1 MSPSAFNLNGFRAEG
16 SLGSGGELA
25 QHATPA
31 PMIEHQLN
39 SPADIGK
46 AHQFFQPG
54 AQAAQVGNAAIG
66 QAQIGN
72 AALGQA
78 QIGNAAISQA
88 AVGNAAIGNAAL
100 AQPLVPGGDA
110 GSFAAKAMQL
120 AQQQISP
127 LIQLI
132 MRMPG
137 HIGLINNFFECI
149 AGFFTH
155 HAQLIGGL
163 DPTLLAS
170 AHGDLG
176 AQFMHA
182 APLGEHM
189 PLDLHLLPH
198 GAPFLQ
204 NFNLQ
209 NFSLHD
215 GALSNISLGGSE
227 HGFNLSYINDH
238 LLPNHDLNVSGTLD
252 GVKPQYEGLSFN
264 DPHGEIIS
272 GPSMSHASPAHHLA
286 DDKSLLLEKGF
297 SAGHSNP
304 ALAANPSA
312 ATSSISTAGS
322 SQINLASAQ
331 VPTASNLP
339 TSLNVGSSAFAAPP
353 TSAASAT
360 VGNVGT
366 ADGAS
371 LSSMSA
377 PSGIDNSSFGPSG
390 AVSDKLGG
398 QQLLAMNKP
407 DVDISAHPGSEYGA
421 NFIKSQSAGGG
432 ATEGLHAK
440 ELSLDSFKP
449 GHKVADS
456 GATHHAETNHG
467 NALEKLH
474 KQSHEVAAKHTTL
487 AHQAHK
493 AVTAAKPSAS
503 TAGSKNL
510 SVTSEPKIAS
520 AEGADAAPEQPAGAE
535 GADGAAGTDTTA
547 GVDYKIQ
554 AGDNLW
560 NIAKDKLGDA
570 TKWGDIFKLNSDT
583 IGANPSM
590 IHPGVTLHM
599 PGQSLAHHATE
610 ASKYVVKSGDNLWN
624 ISKNNLGDA
633 TKWGEVYKLNHEI
646 IGANPGL
653 IKPGTE
659 LTMPGSPDASGQLAD
674 ASGVPGAPGA
684 DAGST
689 AAAAAPAPEQVAS
702 SVPTQSM
709 PVESTAPSQFGH
721 PEGMSA
727 EAPVHAQ
734 PIAGTHLPNQSLD
747 PSMPPSGAATAAEPP
762 AAAVG
767 PGAAG
772 AATLPV
778 TNTAQFGVPNGGASN
793 PENASVVSSSVGN
806 DLASFL
812 SRKK

>member
-1 MSPSAFNLNGFRAEG
+1 
-16 SLGSGGELA
+16 
-25 QHATPA
+25 
-31 PMIEHQLN
+31 MIEHQLN

-72 AALGQA
+72 AAIGQA
-78 QIGNAAISQA
+78 AVGNAAL
-88 AVGNAAIGNAAL
+88 GNAAIGNAAL
-100 AQPLVPGGDA
+100 AQPLVPGGD
-110 GSFAAKAMQL
+110 GSGFAAKAMQL

-137 HIGLINNFFECI
+137 HIGLVSNFFECI

-176 AQFMHA
+176 AQFTHA
-182 APLGEHM
+182 LPLGEHM

-198 GAPFLQ
+198 DAPFLH
-204 NFNLQ
+204 

-215 GALSNISLGGSE
+215 GALSNFSLGGSE

-238 LLPNHDLNVSGTLD
+238 LLPHSDLNVAGTLD
-252 GVKPQYEGLSFN
+252 AAKPQYEGLSFN

-297 SAGHSNP
+297 SAGHTNP

-322 SQINLASAQ
+322 NPITLASAQ
-331 VPTASNLP
+331 VAPTSGLP
-339 TSLNVGSSAFAAPP
+339 TSLNVGSSAFGAPP

-366 ADGAS
+366 ADSAS

-407 DVDISAHPGSEYGA
+407 DVDVSAHPGSEYGA
-421 NFIKSQSAGGG
+421 NFIKSQSAGG

-456 GATHHAETNHG
+456 GAAHHAEPSHG

-487 AHQAHK
+487 AHGAHK
-493 AVTAAKPSAS
+493 AVTAAKPTAS
-503 TAGSKNL
+503 VAGSKNL
-510 SVTSEPKIAS
+510 SITSEPKIAS
-520 AEGADAAPEQPAGAE
+520 AEGAEAGGEQPAGA
-535 GADGAAGTDTTA
+535 DGGAGTDATA

-570 TKWGDIFKLNSDT
+570 TKWGEIFKLNSDT

-590 IHPGVTLHM
+590 IHPGVTLHI

-633 TKWGEVYKLNHEI
+633 TKWGDVYKLNHDV

-659 LTMPGSPDASGQLAD
+659 LTLPGSPDASGQLAD

-689 AAAAAPAPEQVAS
+689 AAAAAPAPEHLAQS
-702 SVPTQSM
+702 IPTQNM
-709 PVESTAPSQFGH
+709 PESTAPAQFGH
-721 PEGMSA
+721 PEGLSA

-778 TNTAQFGVPNGGASN
+778 TNTSQFGVPNGGASN

>member
-1 MSPSAFNLNGFRAEG
+1 MSPSAFNLNGFRAEAA
-16 SLGSGGELA
+16 LGSGGELA
-25 QHATPA
+25 HAAPS
-31 PMIEHQLN
+31 PMIEHQLS

-54 AQAAQVGNAAIG
+54 AQAGQIGNAAIGQATVGNAAIGNATVGNAAIG
-66 QAQIGN
+66 QA
-72 AALGQA
+72 AA
-78 QIGNAAISQA
+78 
-88 AVGNAAIGNAAL
+88 GNAAIGNAAL
-100 AQPLVPGGDA
+100 GQVAIAPGGDG
-110 GSFAAKAMQL
+110 GSLALKALQM
-120 AQQQISP
+120 AQNQISP

-137 HIGLINNFFECI
+137 HIGLMSNFFEAL

-170 AHGDLG
+170 AHADLG
-176 AQFMHA
+176 AQFAHA

-198 GAPFLQ
+198 DAPFLH
-204 NFNLQ
+204 NL
-209 NFSLHD
+209 SLHTGLD
-215 GALSNISLGGSE
+215 KISLGGSE
-227 HGFNLSYINDH
+227 HSFDLSYINDH
-238 LLPNHDLNVSGTLD
+238 LLPHSDLNVSGTLD
-252 GVKPQYEGLSFN
+252 AAKPQYEGLSFN

-286 DDKSLLLEKGF
+286 DDKSLVLEKGF

-312 ATSSISTAGS
+312 TTATSTAPGAHLSQPSLALNS
-322 SQINLASAQ
+322 SP
-331 VPTASNLP
+331 PTSLP

-353 TSAASAT
+353 AASAA

-366 ADGAS
+366 VDSGS
-371 LSSMSA
+371 LSGLSGS
-377 PSGIDNSSFGPSG
+377 SGIDNSSFGPSG

-407 DVDISAHPGSEYGA
+407 GVDVTSHPGSEYGA
-421 NFIKSQSAGGG
+421 NFIKSQSAGG
-432 ATEGLHAK
+432 ATEGLKAK

-449 GHKVADS
+449 GHKVADTS
-456 GATHHAETNHG
+456 AAGHHEASHG

-493 AVTAAKPSAS
+493 AVTAAKPTS
-503 TAGSKNL
+503 TAGSKGL

-520 AEGADAAPEQPAGAE
+520 TTGAEAAPEAQPAGTDAGADAT
-535 GADGAAGTDTTA
+535 ADA

-570 TKWGDIFKLNSDT
+570 TKWSEIFKLNSDS

-599 PGQSLAHHATE
+599 PGQSLAHHAAE

-646 IGANPGL
+646 IGANPGM
-653 IKPGTE
+653 IRPGTE
-659 LTMPGSPDASGQLAD
+659 LTLPGGPDASGQLAD
-674 ASGVPGAPGA
+674 ASGVPAAPGV

-689 AAAAAPAPEQVAS
+689 ATAAAAPDQLAQGVAP
-702 SVPTQSM
+702 
-709 PVESTAPSQFGH
+709 ESTAPAAFGH
-721 PEGMSA
+721 PEGVSA
-727 EAPVHAQ
+727 DAPVSAHPQ
-734 PIAGTHLPNQSLD
+734 PIAGSHLPNQSLETT
-747 PSMPPSGAATAAEPP
+747 MPPSGAANAAETP
-762 AAAVG
+762 AAAG

-778 TNTAQFGVPNGGASN
+778 TNTSQFGVPNGGASN

>member
-1 MSPSAFNLNGFRAEG
+1 MSPSAYNLNGFRAEG
-16 SLGSGGELA
+16 ALGSGGELA
-25 QHATPA
+25 HTAAPS
-31 PMIEHQLN
+31 PMIEHQLS
-39 SPADIGK
+39 SPADIGR

-54 AQAAQVGNAAIG
+54 AQAAQVGNAALG
-66 QAQIGN
+66 QAQIGT
-72 AALGQA
+72 AAIGQAQVGTAAIAQA
-78 QIGNAAISQA
+78 QIGNAAIAQA
-88 AVGNAAIGNAAL
+88 VMPPVGDGS
-100 AQPLVPGGDA
+100 
-110 GSFAAKAMQL
+110 SFAAKALQL

-163 DPTLLAS
+163 DPTLLAAS
-170 AHGDLG
+170 HGDLG
-176 AQFMHA
+176 AQFAHA
-182 APLGEHM
+182 LPLGEHM
-189 PLDLHLLPH
+189 PLNLHLLPH
-198 GAPFLQ
+198 DAPFLHSLG
-204 NFNLQ
+204 NF
-209 NFSLHD
+209 HD
-215 GALSNISLGGSE
+215 GALSNFSLGGSE
-227 HGFNLSYINDH
+227 HGFDLSYVNDH
-238 LLPNHDLNVSGTLD
+238 LLPHSGLNVSGTLD
-252 GVKPQYEGLSFN
+252 AAKPQFEGLSFN

-272 GPSMSHASPAHHLA
+272 GPSMSHLSPAHHLA

-312 ATSSISTAGS
+312 TSATSAAGTS
-322 SQINLASAQ
+322 PLSLAQAQSAA
-331 VPTASNLP
+331 VPTSSLP

-377 PSGIDNSSFGPSG
+377 PSGVDNSSFGPSG

-407 DVDISAHPGSEYGA
+407 DVDVSAHPGSEYGA
-421 NFIKSQSAGGG
+421 NFIKSQSAGGQV
-432 ATEGLHAK
+432 EGLHAK

-449 GHKVADS
+449 GHKIADAS
-456 GATHHAETNHG
+456 PAHHAEPSHG

-493 AVTAAKPSAS
+493 AVTAAKPAASA
-503 TAGSKNL
+503 AGSKNL
-510 SVTSEPKIAS
+510 SVTSEPKVAS
-520 AEGADAAPEQPAGAE
+520 AEGTEAAPEGQTAGT
-535 GADGAAGTDTTA
+535 DGAAGTDA

-570 TKWGDIFKLNSDT
+570 TKWGQIFKLNSDT

-659 LTMPGSPDASGQLAD
+659 LTLPGSPDASGQLAD

-689 AAAAAPAPEQVAS
+689 AAAAAPAPEQVAQMPS
-702 SVPTQSM
+702 QGVP
-709 PVESTAPSQFGH
+709 ESTAPAQFGH
-721 PEGMSA
+721 PEGVSA
-727 EAPVHAQ
+727 EAAPVNVHAQ
-734 PIAGTHLPNQSLD
+734 PIAGSHLPNQSLET
-747 PSMPPSGAATAAEPP
+747 SMPPSGAATAAETP
-762 AAAVG
+762 AAVG

-778 TNTAQFGVPNGGASN
+778 TNTSQFGVPNGGASN

>member
-1 MSPSAFNLNGFRAEG
+1 MSPSAYNLNGFRAEG
-16 SLGSGGELA
+16 ALGSGGELA
-25 QHATPA
+25 HAAPS

-54 AQAAQVGNAAIG
+54 AQAG
-66 QAQIGN
+66 QIGN

-78 QIGNAAISQA
+78 SIGNAAIGQATVGNAALGQATVGNAAIGQA
-88 AVGNAAIGNAAL
+88 AAGNAAIGNAAL
-100 AQPLVPGGDA
+100 GQVAVAPGGDG
-110 GSFAAKAMQL
+110 GSLALKALQM
-120 AQQQISP
+120 AQNQVSP

-137 HIGLINNFFECI
+137 HIGLMSNFFEAL

-176 AQFMHA
+176 AQFAHA

-189 PLDLHLLPH
+189 PLDLHILPH
-198 GAPFLQ
+198 DAPFLH
-204 NFNLQ
+204 NL
-209 NFSLHD
+209 SLHTGLD
-215 GALSNISLGGSE
+215 KISLGGSE
-227 HGFNLSYINDH
+227 HGFDLSYINDH
-238 LLPNHDLNVSGTLD
+238 LLPHSDLNVSGTLD
-252 GVKPQYEGLSFN
+252 AAKPQYEGLSFN

-286 DDKSLLLEKGF
+286 DDKSLVLEKGF

-312 ATSSISTAGS
+312 TTATSTATSTVPGAHLSQPSLALNS
-322 SQINLASAQ
+322 SP
-331 VPTASNLP
+331 PTALP

-353 TSAASAT
+353 AASAA
-360 VGNVGT
+360 VGNIGT
-366 ADGAS
+366 VDSGS
-371 LSSMSA
+371 LSGLTNS
-377 PSGIDNSSFGPSG
+377 SGIDNSSFGPSG

-407 DVDISAHPGSEYGA
+407 DVDVSSHPGSEYGA
-421 NFIKSQSAGGG
+421 NFIKSQSAGG
-432 ATEGLHAK
+432 ATEGLKAK

-449 GHKVADS
+449 GHKVADTS
-456 GATHHAETNHG
+456 AAGHHEASHG

-493 AVTAAKPSAS
+493 AVTAAKPTTSA
-503 TAGSKNL
+503 AGSKGL

-520 AEGADAAPEQPAGAE
+520 STGAEASPEAQPAGSDAGADAT
-535 GADGAAGTDTTA
+535 ADA

-570 TKWGDIFKLNSDT
+570 TKWNEIFKLNSDS

-646 IGANPGL
+646 IGANPGM
-653 IKPGTE
+653 IRPGTE
-659 LTMPGSPDASGQLAD
+659 LTLPGGPDASGQLAD
-674 ASGVPGAPGA
+674 ASGVSAAPGL

-689 AAAAAPAPEQVAS
+689 ATAAAAPEQVAQG
-702 SVPTQSM
+702 VAP
-709 PVESTAPSQFGH
+709 ESTAPAAFGH
-721 PEGMSA
+721 PEGVSA
-727 EAPVHAQ
+727 DAPISAHPQ
-734 PIAGTHLPNQSLD
+734 PIAGSHLPNQSLETT
-747 PSMPPSGAATAAEPP
+747 MPPSGAANAAETP
-762 AAAVG
+762 AAAG

-778 TNTAQFGVPNGGASN
+778 TNTSQFGVPNGGASN
-793 PENASVVSSSVGN
+793 PENSSVVSSSVGN